1 MKSLEQGQDKVQKI
15 CDLLRKQTIE
25 PALVE
30 AQAILDEAKLKSEEI
45 KKEAENYRNHILEQA
60 KLQIEQQHNIF
71 QSSLQQ
77 AAKQTIEFLKQE
89 VEHRLFNE
97 ELQLLFAKPLN
108 DPRIISELIQA
119 VIRALEIEGIDADLS
134 IAISRAV
141 SVDDVSA
148 LLAESVRQKLRKTPI
163 EVTNIQGG
171 ARISLVGKRMTLDV
185 SEEALRDL
193 VARYVRKDFRK
204 LIFSH

>member
-1 MKSLEQGQDKVQKI
+1 MKSLEKGQDKVQKI

-25 PALVE
+25 PALIE
-30 AQAILDEAKLKSEEI
+30 AEAILEEAKLKSEEI
-45 KKEAENYRNHILEQA
+45 KKEAEKYREHIIQQA
-60 KLQIEQQHNIF
+60 KLQIEQQQNVF

-89 VEHRLFNE
+89 VEHRFFNE
-97 ELQLLFAKPLN
+97 ELQVLFAKPLN

-119 VIRALEIEGIDADLS
+119 VVRALEKEGINADLS
-134 IAISRAV
+134 VAVSRAV

-163 EVTNIQGG
+163 EIKDIHGG
-171 ARISLVGKRMTLDV
+171 AQISLVGKKMTLDL
-185 SEEALRDL
+185 SEEALREL